1 MFDKT
6 IVCQHTTHVTV
17 NKTKSQT
24 PQNITVTKQ
33 QAGTVFV
40 HCKKGDNIWNG
51 LFYETP
57 FLNRFDSSRGRFW
70 AVEFIEWNPSILA
83 PYNDAHW
90 LSSTENAKAEQRH
103 DENEQT
109 ILRVQAVDVVQLKFI
124 GNDEVI
130 AEVRYLNPPEV

>member
-6 IVCQHTTHVTV
+6 IVSHHTTHVTV
-17 NKTKSQT
+17 NKTKPQP
-24 PQNITVTKQ
+24 PQNITVKKQ

-40 HCKKGDNIWNG
+40 HCKKGDNIWKG
-51 LFYETP
+51 LVYSTP
-57 FLNRFDSSRGRFW
+57 FLNRSDSSRGRFW
-70 AVEFIEWNPSILA
+70 AVAFADWNPSILA
-83 PYNDAHW
+83 PYSDPHW
-90 LSSTENAKAEQRH
+90 LSPEVRMRESRQH

-124 GNDEVI
+124 GNNEVI

>member
-6 IVCQHTTHVTV
+6 IVCHHTTNVTV
-17 NKTKSQT
+17 SKPKPQP

-40 HCKKGDNIWNG
+40 HCKKGDKIWKG

-57 FLNRFDSSRGRFW
+57 FLNRSDSSRGHFW
-70 AVEFIEWNPSILA
+70 SVEFSEWNPNILA
-83 PYNDAHW
+83 PYREPHY
-90 LSSTENAKAEQRH
+90 LSAEAKMRESRQH
-103 DENEQT
+103 DENEKT
-109 ILRVQAVDVVQLKFI
+109 ILRVQAVDVVQLKLI
-124 GNDEVI
+124 GNNEVI

>member
-6 IVCQHTTHVTV
+6 IVSHTTHVTV
-17 NKTKSQT
+17 NKQNPQ

-40 HCKKGDNIWNG
+40 HCKKGDNIWKG

-57 FLNRFDSSRGRFW
+57 FLNRSDSSRGHFW
-70 AVEFIEWNPSILA
+70 AVAFADWNPKILA
-83 PYNDAHW
+83 PYREPHY
-90 LSSTENAKAEQRH
+90 LSTEAKMKESRQH
-103 DENEQT
+103 DENEKT

-124 GNDEVI
+124 GNNEVI
-130 AEVRYLNPPEV
+130 AEVRYINPPEV